1 MTEKYRSRNTN
12 ILKVSTRREGWQ
24 ESETPV
30 LIIREKIINLTLSKK
45 LIAINPGGG
54 EQILFKDKITTNRM
68 KMNSSTSKLTGV

>member
-12 ILKVSTRREGWQ
+12 ILKVLTRREGWQ

-54 EQILFKDKITTNRM
+54 NRYYLKIR
-68 KMNSSTSKLTGV
+68 LPPIG